1 MKKQLPYIAIIV
13 VILQVC
19 LAAEQQ
25 KSNSA
30 IQRQGKSS
38 ATSSHHVSSK
48 GDTFIDDDELN
59 GSGHHGGDIHE
70 DLEKEIENSGSGFGP
85 DDEDLAISPR
95 VNKPQYTPPKYST
108 DHTDHN
114 IKKGESSSTPH
125 FDEEGSGDG
134 GPHFD
139 EDDED
144 EDDSDNDGDGDG
156 DGINEEK
163 NNAPTIGTGDDFT
176 TEVKQTEV
184 DPSTIKEDDDTKE
197 DDEDDE
203 EEEEEDDELEVDQD
217 GVERRIYEGTNVN
230 AELPR
235 HGPHDDIDQ
244 TTNKEITTDKSDA
257 NDNTDD
263 NDKKKIEGERKD
275 VISTHNNDVSISGT
289 RDEAI
294 SGTASFFA
302 QPGILA
308 AVIGGAVVGLLCA
321 ILVVMF
327 IVYRMRKKDEG
338 SYALE
343 EPKRAPVSYAKG
355 ANNHE
360 FFA

>member
-1 MKKQLPYIAIIV
+1 MQLMKKQLPYIAIIV

-25 KSNSA
+25 KSHTA
-30 IQRQGKSS
+30 IRPGKSS
-38 ATSSHHVSSK
+38 IRNGYHVPSK
-48 GDTFIDDDELN
+48 GDTFNDDEELD
-59 GSGHHGGDIHE
+59 GSGHGSELPD
-70 DLEKEIENSGSGFGP
+70 DLEKESENSGSGFGP
-85 DDEDLAISPR
+85 DDEDLAISH
-95 VNKPQYTPPKYST
+95 KTTPKYSDRT
-108 DHTDHN
+108 DTGKV
-114 IKKGESSSTPH
+114 ISSTVRNN
-125 FDEEGSGDG
+125 DDEGSGDG
-134 GPHFD
+134 VPFD
-139 EDDED
+139 DHEDD
-144 EDDSDNDGDGDG
+144 DDDDDNDGDGEGDG
-156 DGINEEK
+156 DDEK

-184 DPSTIKEDDDTKE
+184 DPSTIKEDDTKE

-203 EEEEEDDELEVDQD
+203 DIDVEDDLDED
-217 GVERRIYEGTNVN
+217 GVERGIYEETNVN
-230 AELPR
+230 VETPR
-235 HGPHDDIDQ
+235 HGTHEIDQ
-244 TTNKEITTDKSDA
+244 TTNKEIPIDKSDT
-257 NDNTDD
+257 NDNNDSDESKIDD
-263 NDKKKIEGERKD
+263 ERKG
-275 VISTHNNDVSISGT
+275 ILIHNNDVSISGT
-289 RDEAI
+289 RDEDR
-294 SGTASFFA
+294 TASFFA

>member
-1 MKKQLPYIAIIV
+1 MQLMKKQLSYIAIIV

-25 KSNSA
+25 KSNTA
-30 IQRQGKSS
+30 IRQGKPLIRNG
-38 ATSSHHVSSK
+38 HHVPSK
-48 GDTFIDDDELN
+48 GDTFNDDEELD
-59 GSGHHGGDIHE
+59 GSGHGSELPD
-70 DLEKEIENSGSGFGP
+70 DLEKESENSGSGFGP
-85 DDEDLAISPR
+85 DDEDLAISH
-95 VNKPQYTPPKYST
+95 KTTPKYSDRT
-108 DHTDHN
+108 DTR
-114 IKKGESSSTPH
+114 KGISSSTIRNN
-125 FDEEGSGDG
+125 DDEGSGDG
-134 GPHFD
+134 LPFD
-139 EDDED
+139 DHEDD
-144 EDDSDNDGDGDG
+144 DDDDDNDGDRDGDGDG
-156 DGINEEK
+156 DGDDEK

-184 DPSTIKEDDDTKE
+184 DPSTIKEDDTKE

-203 EEEEEDDELEVDQD
+203 EDDVEDDLDED
-217 GVERRIYEGTNVN
+217 GMERGIYEGTNVN
-230 AELPR
+230 VDTHE
-235 HGPHDDIDQ
+235 IDQ
-244 TTNKEITTDKSDA
+244 ATNKEILIDKSDT
-257 NDNTDD
+257 NDNNDSDESKIDD
-263 NDKKKIEGERKD
+263 ERKG
-275 VISTHNNDVSISGT
+275 ILIHNNDVSISGT
-289 RDEAI
+289 RDEDR
-294 SGTASFFA
+294 TASFFA